1 MGEALLEQRYAK
13 EMIAM
18 AVRRV
23 NRSQVLAARH
33 DPVRQG
39 LRGFGGKEGVD
50 QHGIPLAV
58 DQRGRIGYPGQ
69 GLVARRKLPVEA
81 RPLGDEH
88 RPPQGSVFMVRP
100 RHDNSSWSFCITIWI
115 VAPN

>member
-1 MGEALLEQRYAK
+1 YRDQSETPGSPEAVVVVTTELMTHGLHDVRPCHRPRMGEALLEQPYTK

-18 AVRRV
+18 AVGRV

-58 DQRGRIGYPGQ
+58 DQRGRIGYPG
-69 GLVARRKLPVEA
+69 
-81 RPLGDEH
+81 
-88 RPPQGSVFMVRP
+88 
-100 RHDNSSWSFCITIWI
+100 
-115 VAPN
+115 